1 MVDTIKRNA
10 NYTGDDQATI
20 EWQARSDALNAEFG
34 QARLKD
40 DATLTA
46 MDRDLIEELVVLYD
60 NAFDAWDKVSF
71 LNTMTADI
79 DYQSNA
85 FGNTMGHT
93 GMSVW
98 WDEFTKA
105 FHSKRHLLTNFVLI
119 GGGDSARA
127 MSNLTVH
134 ERIDHTDMV
143 GTCTYFDDFTKNA
156 AGAWRISKRIQILDP
171 GMTRTQSGQALL
183 KAYFA
188 TKQQK

>member
-1 MVDTIKRNA
+1 MADTRERNA
-10 NYTGDDQATI
+10 NYTGDDQSTI
-20 EWQARSDALNAEFG
+20 EWQTKSDELIAEFG
-34 QARLKD
+34 RARLKD

-46 MDRDLIEELVVLYD
+46 LDRDLIKELVVLYD
-60 NAFDAWDKVSF
+60 NAFDALDKESF
-71 LNTMTADI
+71 LKTMTADVE
-79 DYQSNA
+79 YQSNA
-85 FGNTMGHT
+85 FGNTAGHT
-93 GMSVW
+93 GMSAW

-127 MSNLTVH
+127 MSYLTVH

-171 GMTRTQSGQALL
+171 GMTKTKSGQALL
-183 KAYFA
+183 KAYFDS
-188 TKQQK
+188 KQQK

>member
-1 MVDTIKRNA
+1 MADSPKRNA
-10 NYTGDDQATI
+10 NYAGDDPSTM
-20 EWQARSDALNAEFG
+20 EWQARSDALIAEFG

-40 DATLTA
+40 DATLSA
-46 MDRDLIEELVVLYD
+46 LDRDLIKELVVLYD
-60 NAFDAWDKVSF
+60 NAFDALDKQSF
-71 LNTMTADI
+71 LHTMTADI

-85 FGNTMGHT
+85 FGDTTGHA
-93 GMSVW
+93 GMSAW
-98 WDEFTKA
+98 WDEFTKT

-127 MSNLTVH
+127 MSYLTVH

-171 GMTRTQSGQALL
+171 GMTKTRSGQALL
-183 KAYFA
+183 KTYIDA
-188 TKQQK
+188 KQQK